1 MAVTRD
7 RTPIGTLMV
16 RKGLLT
22 EVQLREALDRQREA
36 GGKLGE
42 TCVRL
47 GFLTEDQ
54 MLDVV
59 EGQIGVPRV
68 RLGGYLV
75 EPEALGLVPA
85 SVARRHLVVP
95 LFRIEN
101 TLTVAMVDPL
111 NVYAIDE
118 LHQITSL
125 DVDPALSSRGEIDE
139 AIRQYYG
146 SGGTIRDVISEAS
159 RAHAASGRAEDLS
172 PEAMAQDAPV
182 IRLVNLLLSQAVA
195 ESASDVHVEPCAADV
210 RVRFRVDGVLH
221 EQSSLPQHMAAAVA
235 SRIKIMANLDI
246 AERRIP
252 QDGRL
257 QLSVAGRS
265 VDMRVSTY
273 PTIFG
278 EKVVVRVLDK
288 ERMAIGLEQVG
299 LEPDTLSSFEEV
311 IVRPTGIVLITG
323 PTGSG
328 KTTTLYGV
336 LRRIATIEKNVMTIE
351 DPIEYFLDVVNQSQ
365 MNLRAGLTFATGL
378 RSILRQDPD
387 VIMVGE
393 IRDLETAE
401 VAIRAAMTGHLVL
414 STLHTNDAAGALARL
429 VDMGVEPFLV
439 ASSVVAVLAQR
450 LARKV
455 CRECAAPYTPPEE
468 ALARIGPAAAQLSRE
483 ALRRGK
489 GCAVCKHTGYQGRT
503 GLFELL
509 RMDSTIEDLM
519 TQKATASLI
528 RDRAV
533 AAGMRTLRSDGL
545 LKAARGATT
554 VEEVLKVT

>member
-1 MAVTRD
+1 MAVRRD

-22 EVQLREALDRQREA
+22 EAQLREALDRQREA

-101 TLTVAMVDPL
+101 TLTVAMADPL

-278 EKVVVRVLDK
+278 EKIVVRVLDK

-299 LEPDTLSSFEEV
+299 LEPDTLSAFEEV

-351 DPIEYFLDVVNQSQ
+351 DPIEYFLDIVNQSQ

-401 VAIRAAMTGHLVL
+401 VAAMTRRLRSP
-414 STLHTNDAAGALARL
+414 STLHSPATLFFRRCTQTTPRERSHAWWTWASS
-429 VDMGVEPFLV
+429 PFLWRLRSSPCSRSAWPARSA
-439 ASSVVAVLAQR
+439 ASAPHCTR
-450 LARKV
+450 LRRRRLRAWDPLPRSFHAKRFAAAR
-455 CRECAAPYTPPEE
+455 AAPCASTPATRDAPGCSSCSGWIPRS
-468 ALARIGPAAAQLSRE
+468 RIS
-483 ALRRGK
+483 
-489 GCAVCKHTGYQGRT
+489 
-503 GLFELL
+503 
-509 RMDSTIEDLM
+509 
-519 TQKATASLI
+519 
-528 RDRAV
+528 
-533 AAGMRTLRSDGL
+533 
-545 LKAARGATT
+545 
-554 VEEVLKVT
+554 